1 MAVLILTH
9 SQDNQSI
16 ALVSQAL
23 TKRGATPVR
32 LDSDLY
38 PQALQV
44 STHLSGQGRHRH
56 LNIDGQKI
64 DLQTVTACWYRR
76 FAAASLLPQDLGDTR
91 EACVAE
97 SRQTLYGT
105 IAALDCF
112 QLDPLRCVRRADHKE
127 VQLEKALDFGLSIP
141 ATLISNDPE
150 EALAFYRDNAGLVVT
165 KTQTSFAIY
174 RDQEEHVV
182 FTSQVREEHLHE
194 LDGLACAPM
203 MFQQMLPKRLELR
216 ATVVGGRVFTAAV
229 DSQKL
234 PGATV
239 DWRREGVALVDAWTP
254 YQLPP
259 EVENGLLQLTS
270 HFGLNYG
277 AADFIVTPEGQHIF
291 LEVNAGGEWFWLQ
304 PIWPIAEA
312 IADLL
317 IDPFCKNFR

>member
-1 MAVLILTH
+1 MAILILTH

-23 TKRGATPVR
+23 KKRGATPVR

-44 STHLSGQGRHRH
+44 STRLSGLGRHRQ
-56 LNIDGQKI
+56 LKFGDQRI
-64 DLQTVTACWYRR
+64 DLQTVKACWYRR
-76 FAAASLLPQDLGDTR
+76 FAAASHLPLDLGDTR

-127 VQLEKALDFGLSIP
+127 VQLEKALDFGLNIP
-141 ATLISNDPE
+141 ATLISNDPQ

-182 FTSQVREEHLHE
+182 FTSQVREEHLQE
-194 LDGLACAPM
+194 LGGLACAPM
-203 MFQQMLPKRLELR
+203 MFQEMLPKRLELR

-234 PGATV
+234 QGARV
-239 DWRREGVALVDAWTP
+239 DWRREGVALIDAWTP
-254 YQLPP
+254 YQLPS
-259 EVENGLLQLTS
+259 EVEEGLLQLTA
-270 HFGLNYG
+270 HLGLNYG
-277 AADFIVTPEGQHIF
+277 AADFIVTPEGQHVF

-304 PIWPIAEA
+304 RVLPIAEA

-317 IDPFCKNFR
+317 IDPVYKNFR